1 MNTIRI
7 IAIALAIVTIGT
19 YAIHAQQA
27 GSKRTDLQRHDLS
40 APGREVIQV
49 RVDFEPGYFAP
60 RHTHPGEEII
70 YVIKGTLEY
79 DIGGKVSKATAGEV
93 LFVPA
98 GVVHSAKNIG
108 SDNASELATYVVEKG
123 KPLIT
128 LAGKDEPSV
137 RVGGHAMIITSI
149 HYTFASKDADKA
161 EALLREL
168 RDASVSEPG
177 VIQFEIG
184 RSTDDPN
191 VFALWEAYRDQ
202 AAADAHRESDHF
214 KRLVLNGIRPI
225 AQQRN
230 AATVVPLATANE

>member
-1 MNTIRI
+1 
-7 IAIALAIVTIGT
+7 
-19 YAIHAQQA
+19 
-27 GSKRTDLQRHDLS
+27 
-40 APGREVIQV
+40 
-49 RVDFEPGYFAP
+49 
-60 RHTHPGEEII
+60 
-70 YVIKGTLEY
+70 
-79 DIGGKVSKATAGEV
+79 
-93 LFVPA
+93 
-98 GVVHSAKNIG
+98 
-108 SDNASELATYVVEKG
+108 
-123 KPLIT
+123 
-128 LAGKDEPSV
+128 
-137 RVGGHAMIITSI
+137 MIITSI